1 MMKKLTA
8 VTVLVIWAFMANAQ
22 SEKYMKAMS
31 DKVNALDTVRGLPG
45 WQGLANTFERIA
57 EAEKTQWLPYYYSA
71 LGHVMSGYMMQQ
83 PGAGSTGNSTQIDLL
98 ADKAETLLS
107 KAEGLEK
114 DNADIFCV
122 KKMIATLRMGVD
134 PMTRWQTYGPKAAE
148 ALARAKALDAS
159 NPRVYLLEGQDMFYT
174 PEQFGGSKTKAKLL
188 FDESEKKFEAQKPQ
202 SAIHPHWGLN
212 QVKYFQS
219 LIK

>member
-1 MMKKLTA
+1 MKKITTA
-8 VTVLVIWAFMANAQ
+8 MVLMALSFMANAQ
-22 SEKYMKAMS
+22 SDKYMKAMS
-31 DKVNALDTVRGLPG
+31 DKVTALDTARGLSG
-45 WQGLANTFERIA
+45 WQGLANSFERIA
-57 EAEKTQWLPYYYSA
+57 EAEKTQWLPFYYSA
-71 LGHVMSGYMMQQ
+71 LSHVMSGYMMQE
-83 PGAGSTGNSTQIDLL
+83 PGQANSTNSTQIDLL
-98 ADKAETLLS
+98 ADKAEALLV

-148 ALARAKALDAS
+148 ALARAKALDTA

-174 PEQFGGSKTKAKLL
+174 PEQFGGSKIKAKQL

>member
-1 MMKKLTA
+1 MKKITASLALMALTLM
-8 VTVLVIWAFMANAQ
+8 TNAQ

-31 DKVNALDTVRGLPG
+31 DKVTALDTARGLPG
-45 WQGLANTFERIA
+45 WQGLANSFERIA
-57 EAEKTQWLPYYYSA
+57 EAEKTQWLPYYYAS
-71 LGHVMSGYMMQQ
+71 LSHVMSGYMMQE
-83 PGAGSTGNSTQIDLL
+83 PGKTSTASSTQIDLL

-107 KAEGLEK
+107 KAEAIEK
-114 DNADIFCV
+114 DNADIFCI

-159 NPRVYLLEGQDMFYT
+159 NPRIYLLEGQDMFYT
-174 PEQFGGSKTKAKLL
+174 PEQFGGSKAKAKQL
-188 FDESEKKFEAQKPQ
+188 FDEAQRKFEIQKPQ
-202 SAIHPHWGLN
+202 SSIHPHWGFN
-212 QVKYFQS
+212 QVNYFQS

>member
-1 MMKKLTA
+1 MKKIT
-8 VTVLVIWAFMANAQ
+8 TVMVLMALAFMANAQ
-22 SEKYMKAMS
+22 SEKYMKAML
-31 DKVNALDTVRGLPG
+31 DKVNALDTVRGLSG

-83 PGAGSTGNSTQIDLL
+83 PGVGTAGNSTQIDLL
-98 ADKAETLLS
+98 ADKAEALLS
-107 KAEGLEK
+107 KAELLEK
-114 DNADIFCV
+114 DNSDIFCV

-148 ALARAKALDAS
+148 AISRAKALDAS

-174 PEQFGGSKTKAKLL
+174 PEQFGGSKIKAKQL
-188 FDESEKKFEAQKPQ
+188 FDEAQKKFEVQKPQ
-202 SAIHPHWGLN
+202 SAIHPQWGLN

-219 LIK
+219 LTK

>member
-1 MMKKLTA
+1 MKKITTA
-8 VTVLVIWAFMANAQ
+8 MVLMALSFMANAQ

-31 DKVNALDTVRGLPG
+31 DKVTALDTARGLPG
-45 WQGLANTFERIA
+45 WQGLANSFERIA
-57 EAEKTQWLPYYYSA
+57 EAEKTQWLPFYYSA
-71 LGHVMSGYMMQQ
+71 LSHVMSGYMMQQ
-83 PGAGSTGNSTQIDLL
+83 PGQASSTSSTQIDLL
-98 ADKAETLLS
+98 ADKAEALLS
-107 KAEGLEK
+107 KAEVLEK

-148 ALARAKALDAS
+148 ALARAKALDAA

-174 PEQFGGSKTKAKLL
+174 PEQFGGSKIKAKQL
-188 FDESEKKFEAQKPQ
+188 FDESEKKFEVQKPQ